1 MFEDNTL
8 VAELMALRL
17 ENKQLKAG
25 LEAVNE
31 LINNSYGVEGL
42 HLNGDT
48 AIWEEL
54 LKGGRFEA
62 WLLDFSDA
70 LELVNT

>member
-1 MFEDNTL
+1 MSIEEQLN
-8 VAELMALRL
+8 AIQL

-31 LINNSYGVEGL
+31 LINNSYGVQGL

-54 LKGGRFEA
+54 LQGGSFEA
-62 WLLDFSDA
+62 WLLDFSLA
-70 LELVNT
+70 LGLVNK